1 MATTSL
7 FVEILVIGSIAEI
20 WIALLLL
27 SFVDINAALASPTVA
42 LMEKFS
48 TLLLFPLLA
57 ITYAIGWVI
66 NFLAETAFKPYFQKR
81 FRDQV
86 FKRADVS
93 YTEARS
99 TVFQISSEEVIT
111 EMEFD
116 RHILRITRG
125 SVLNFLMIAIVLL
138 LRVDKG
144 SPVVIAGISLSL
156 AIAIV
161 SLFQWMTRYRHSYSR
176 ILDAYKAISPKIES
190 RSKLRK

>member
-161 SLFQWMTRYRHSYSR
+161 SFVQWLTRYRHSYSR

>member
-20 WIALLLL
+20 WITLFFL
-27 SFVDINAALASPTVA
+27 SFVDINSALASPAVVLA
-42 LMEKFS
+42 EKFS

-57 ITYAIGWVI
+57 LTYAIGWVI
-66 NFLAETAFKPYFQKR
+66 NFLAERLFKPYFQTK

-86 FKRADVS
+86 FKGAGVK

-99 TVFQISSEEVIT
+99 IVIQNASDEVIN

-116 RHILRITRG
+116 RHILRIARG
-125 SVLNFLMIAIVLL
+125 SVLNFVMIAIMLL
-138 LRVDKG
+138 LRANG
-144 SPVVIAGISLSL
+144 NTSLVIAGIVVSL

-161 SLFQWMTRYRHSYSR
+161 SFFQWLTRYKHSYSR
-176 ILDAYKAISPKIES
+176 ILDAYKAISPKAEILN
-190 RSKLRK
+190 KARK